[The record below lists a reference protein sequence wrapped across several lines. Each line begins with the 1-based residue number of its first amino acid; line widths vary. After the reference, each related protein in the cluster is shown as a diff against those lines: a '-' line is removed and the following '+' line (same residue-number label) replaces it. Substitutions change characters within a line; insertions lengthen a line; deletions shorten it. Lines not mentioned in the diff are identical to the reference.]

1 MISLDRMGDIC
12 SLGDGM
18 SPCPL
23 GSACLPLFDNPMFDI
38 VSFDNVGSSMIV
50 IFQIMVQQ
58 EWSDIM
64 YAAWDSFSFW
74 TWPYFLFLNI
84 VGPMFAIQLFLV
96 VVANRYAEAKS
107 KQNAVD
113 EQAASSAMFEVT
125 RKTFFCP
132 WFWPHRA
139 RSLTRSTN
147 QQTNQQT
154 NKQTNKQTKQQT
166 NKPTGTR
173 DSC

>member
-1 MISLDRMGDIC
+1 
-12 SLGDGM
+12 
-18 SPCPL
+18 
-23 GSACLPLFDNPMFDI
+23 MFDI

-113 EQAASSAMFEVT
+113 EQAASSAIFEVMCKKHST
-125 RKTFFCP
+125 LNRKP
-132 WFWPHRA
+132 WLHLLGVLRHCDPKLA
-139 RSLTRSTN
+139 S
-147 QQTNQQT
+147 
-154 NKQTNKQTKQQT
+154 
-166 NKPTGTR
+166 
-173 DSC
+173 